1 MINKFKNYKI
11 KSINLIQL
19 WLSLNSWIFLNIK
32 IAIFSIKLNENLV
45 NYCVALK
52 NCFLFFVAKSAQT
65 LHAQVQIGHLPFF
78 LPDLA
83 ENAGL
88 RQLFVHKCY

>member
-1 MINKFKNYKI
+1 M
-11 KSINLIQL
+11 
-19 WLSLNSWIFLNIK
+19 
-32 IAIFSIKLNENLV
+32 

-65 LHAQVQIGHLPFF
+65 LDAQVQIGHLPFF

>member
-1 MINKFKNYKI
+1 M
-11 KSINLIQL
+11 
-19 WLSLNSWIFLNIK
+19 
-32 IAIFSIKLNENLV
+32 

-52 NCFLFFVAKSAQT
+52 YCFLFFVAKSAQT
-65 LHAQVQIGHLPFF
+65 LHAQLQIGHLPFF

>member
-1 MINKFKNYKI
+1 M
-11 KSINLIQL
+11 
-19 WLSLNSWIFLNIK
+19 
-32 IAIFSIKLNENLV
+32 

-52 NCFLFFVAKSAQT
+52 KCFLFFVAKSAQT

-88 RQLFVHKCY
+88 RQLFVHKCYQLCIHFAKLALFKNILPINASCCW